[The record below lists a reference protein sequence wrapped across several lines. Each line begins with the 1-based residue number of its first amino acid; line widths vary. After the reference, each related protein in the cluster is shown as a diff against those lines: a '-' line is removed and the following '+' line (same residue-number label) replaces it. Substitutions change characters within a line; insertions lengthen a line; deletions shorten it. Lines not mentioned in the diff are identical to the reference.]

1 MDRMEQFES
10 VCSENEEKSLKDYSS
25 ECAIEWLRGGQGC
38 DSDVSERNSGVQ
50 PD

>member
-25 ECAIEWLRGGQGC
+25 ECTIEWLRGDKVVTVTFPGGTA
-38 DSDVSERNSGVQ
+38 E
-50 PD
+50 